1 MENPTDLRQ
10 FSPAAARNREPILG
24 VLQSVLPQEARVLE
38 FASGTGEHAAHFCAA
53 MPGWD
58 WQPSDPS
65 SPARASIE
73 AWKADFGLPNLRAPL
88 ALDATDA
95 WPAGPF
101 DAILAVNLVHI
112 SPWAVTPALM
122 AGAARH
128 LNGNGVLVLYGP
140 YRRDGVHTAPSN
152 ADFDADLRQRDPA
165 WGIRDLEAVSDA
177 AAACGLVCEQ
187 VAEMP
192 ANNLTVVFRLTGRSD

>member
-1 MENPTDLRQ
+1 MESSTDPRQ
-10 FSPAAARNREPILG
+10 TSPAAVRNRGPILE
-24 VLQSVLPQEARVLE
+24 VLQSAVPPTARILE

-65 SPARASIE
+65 AAARASIE
-73 AWKADFGLPNLRAPL
+73 AWKTDFGLPNLRSPL

-95 WPAGPF
+95 WPTGPF

-128 LNGNGVLVLYGP
+128 LTHSGALVLYGP
-140 YRRDGVHTAPSN
+140 YRRDGAHTAPSN
-152 ADFDADLRQRDPA
+152 ADFDADLRHRNPA
-165 WGIRDLEAVSDA
+165 WGIRDLEAVSA
-177 AAACGLVCEQ
+177 EAAACGLVCEQ
-187 VAEMP
+187 VADMP
-192 ANNLTVVFRLTGRSD
+192 ANNLTVVFRLTG